1 MFLVILTIFCLA
13 LIVVTFIRSI
23 LSIRIMIALTGEERI
38 IIILPFG
45 LITKNFVGFL
55 DLYEF
60 IGIFIVLLS
69 VRMVF
74 LGQLVVFGLDLL
86 LVRAMFHS

>member
-1 MFLVILTIFCLA
+1 MFLVVLTIFCLA

-86 LVRAMFHS
+86 LVRAMVHS

>member
-1 MFLVILTIFCLA
+1 MFLVVLTIFCLA

-86 LVRAMFHS
+86 LVRAMLHS

>member
-86 LVRAMFHS
+86 LVRAMLHS

>member
-1 MFLVILTIFCLA
+1 
-13 LIVVTFIRSI
+13 
-23 LSIRIMIALTGEERI
+23 MIALTGEERI

-86 LVRAMFHS
+86 LVRAMLHS